1 MKTIDTQI
9 AERLKRL
16 LLMLSSN
23 HDGEVIAAA
32 KAVDRTLKAADHDW
46 HDLVENLTSP
56 SPAPYARRRSEP
68 PRRDSSDEIKT
79 WRAMHAFCLQH
90 QDRLRPRE
98 AIFVAGLKDWRGNPT
113 IKQMK
118 WLTDIYNRLKA
129 TEN

>member
-1 MKTIDTQI
+1 MKAIDTQI

-23 HDGEVIAAA
+23 HDGEVVAAA
-32 KAVDRTLKAADHDW
+32 KAVDRTLKAADRDW
-46 HDLVENLTSP
+46 HDLVETLTSP
-56 SPAPYARRRSEP
+56 NPAPYARRRPETP
-68 PRRDSSDEIKT
+68 PRQDNSDEIN
-79 WRAMHAFCLQH
+79 WRAMHAFCLQQ

-113 IKQMK
+113 SKQLQ
-118 WLTDIYNRLKA
+118 WLDDIFNRLKA